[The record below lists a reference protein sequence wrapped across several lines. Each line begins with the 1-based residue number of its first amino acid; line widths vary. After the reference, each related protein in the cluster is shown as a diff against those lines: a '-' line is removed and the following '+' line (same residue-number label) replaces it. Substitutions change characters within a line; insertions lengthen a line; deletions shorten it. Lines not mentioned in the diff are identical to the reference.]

1 MTPRYSAAA
10 EEVYKRQPSDRA
22 SLAKLWRLQ
31 GDLGNDILKG
41 SFGNDLGLEGGD
53 KGSEIVMTGTPA
65 EVAEHP
71 TW

>member
-1 MTPRYSAAA
+1 
-10 EEVYKRQPSDRA
+10 
-22 SLAKLWRLQ
+22 LAKLWRLQ

-41 SFGNDLGLEGGD
+41 SFGSDLGLEGGD
-53 KGSEIVMTGTPA
+53 KGSEIVMAGTPE